1 MEQKVQLY
9 PDNLMEAII
18 ERHQYPKAHPL
29 DMDRKPPDFEG
40 SLRYVLA
47 SLTPREQLAIY
58 LRFEGYAKLSEV
70 GRQLDVSA
78 ERARQILT
86 KALAKL
92 AHPSIYNK
100 LRLGIEGYII
110 AETKARC
117 AEGAKCREL
126 GS

>member
-1 MEQKVQLY
+1 MEKKALLY
-9 PDNLMEAII
+9 PDNLLVAII

-29 DMDRKPPDFEG
+29 DMHRKPLDFDG

-58 LRFEGYAKLSEV
+58 LRYESYAKLSEV

-78 ERARQILT
+78 ERARQIIA

-92 AHPSIYNK
+92 AHPSRYNK

-110 AETKARC
+110 AEAEARC
-117 AEGAKCREL
+117 AERGK
-126 GS
+126 